1 MTDKDFTICGH
12 GSGTPSLKNM
22 HTYCVNRYAQK
33 AHGKHKGVIVVRR
46 HITMNDTYRSK
57 FKSTYKTILGRNIY
71 SQDRRNYVY
80 TKYSDGKYYSD
91 CSSSG
96 MATMEKIGLN
106 TGGLLNTAGIYQSSK
121 FKTVTVKIKNGII
134 TNPEILEIGDCLL
147 FVGSDPSRPKQIG
160 HVEYVYSVP
169 WRKANVTRKG
179 LLRDRKSQNG
189 KALAKVMAGDQGK
202 IIKDC
207 KDGWSEAIFEDKI
220 GYIKNSVHNGVGK
233 SSFPIGEV
241 TADCIMKE
249 KSSGINNKAITNLH
263 RGAKVK
269 VITVGPKHSYV
280 KTTDTIGVKGWIP
293 TKDLDVK

>member
-12 GSGTPSLKNM
+12 GGGTPSLKNM
-22 HTYCVNRYAQK
+22 HVYCVNRYAQK

-46 HITMNDTYRSK
+46 HVSMTDSDRVH

-71 SQDRRNYVY
+71 SQIRRQYVY
-80 TKYSDGKYYSD
+80 TKCSDGKYYSD
-91 CSSSG
+91 CGSSG

-106 TGGLLNTAGIYQSSK
+106 TGGLINTAGIYQSSK
-121 FKTVTVKIKNGII
+121 FKTVPVKIKNGII
-134 TNPEILEIGDCLL
+134 TNPEVLEVGDCLL

-169 WRKANVTRKG
+169 WHKAKVTRKG

-189 KALAKVMAGDQGK
+189 KAMAKVMAGDQIK

-207 KDGWSEAIFEDKI
+207 KDGWSEAIVDYKV
-220 GYIKNSVHNGVGK
+220 GYIKNSVHNAVGK

-241 TADCIMKE
+241 TADSIMKE
-249 KSSGINNKAITNLH
+249 KSSGLNNKAVTNLH
-263 RGAKVK
+263 RGTKVK

-280 KTTDTIGVKGWIP
+280 KTTDPMGVKGWIP
-293 TKDLDVK
+293 TKNLDVK